1 MLDDTTKKKIN
12 TLRDILVG
20 KVSDPKSQVEQITIA
35 LFYKFMEDMDN
46 ELIND
51 LGAEAKFFS
60 GEYAKY
66 SWKNLFAPS
75 LGGEDMLNLY
85 REAVEEMEIN
95 PNIPSAF
102 RDIFKRAY
110 LPYNDPAT
118 LRMFLKVVDDGFHYA
133 NSEMLG
139 DAFEYLL
146 SILGT
151 QGDAGQFRTPRHIID
166 FIAACV
172 NPQKED
178 VICDPACGTAGFVIA
193 AYKHIL
199 KQNTKNYSGD
209 LLSPDDKKRIAQ
221 NLIGLDIDPMMVKL
235 ALANMYLHGFQDPH
249 IYEYDSLT
257 SEDRWADTYDVVL
270 ANPPFMTPKGGIRP
284 HKRFTTQATKAEVLF
299 VDLISTHLTANGR
312 AGIIVPYG
320 IVATTQTAYKDLRKL
335 LIYDSL
341 IAVISLPAGVFQPYS
356 GVKTSILILDKIL
369 SKKSDSILFI
379 KVENDGLD
387 LGAQRR
393 EIDKNDLPNALYCF
407 NAFKSNLQIG
417 AKFDTKTQEIDCV
430 LVDKETILDNRD
442 FVLSGDRYKPVKK
455 QNTEYPIV
463 SLGNEKYFKIE
474 SGGTPSSKIAE
485 YWNGSIKWAT
495 LADLPSSDFLT
506 ILSDTK
512 RKITEKGLNKSS
524 AKLLPANSIF
534 VSSRATIGRVAVT
547 KDEMCTNQGFKNI
560 TVKDFNR
567 VNPLYVA
574 YCIKSLEKELQ
585 DLSSGSTFKEFS
597 KSDLSEIQIP
607 LPPLQIQEQIVAEI
621 EGFQKIIDGAKMVV
635 ENYKPIIYIKPDWE
649 MVALEEICKIQA
661 GGTPSRVI
669 KEYWENGTIPWV
681 GSKVCK
687 DCEVN
692 KAEEYITE
700 YGLKKSSTKLFSIG
714 TTLIALVGATI
725 GKTAYLNFETTTNQ
739 NIAGLLPLDEK
750 TLDKK
755 YLYLACQ
762 TLYNEFYKIGDGG
775 FNMASLSFI
784 KKLKIPFPSIK
795 EQQAIV
801 DLIEVEQK
809 IVNANKQLI
818 EIYEQKIQS
827 RIAQVW
833 GEE

>member
-46 ELIND
+46 ELINE

-60 GEYAKY
+60 GKYAKY

-85 REAVEEMEIN
+85 REAVEGMEIN

-118 LRMFLKVVDDGFHYA
+118 LKMFLKVVNDGFHYA
-133 NSEMLG
+133 HSEMLG

-199 KQNTKNYSGD
+199 KQNTKKNSGD

-312 AGIIVPYG
+312 AGIIVPNG
-320 IVATTQTAYKDLRKL
+320 IIATTQNSYKDLRKL
-335 LIYDSL
+335 LVNDSL

-356 GVKTSILILDKIL
+356 GVKTSILILDKAL
-369 SKKSDSILFI
+369 SKKNDSILFI
-379 KVENDGLD
+379 KIENDGFD

-393 EIDKNDLPNALYCF
+393 EIDKNDLPSVLKVF
-407 NAFKSNLQIG
+407 NSYKES
-417 AKFDTKTQEIDCV
+417 
-430 LVDKETILDNRD
+430 LVSGKIFDKEKLSSFCQLVKKNKILSNKD
-442 FVLSGDRYKPVKK
+442 FVLSSDRYAVEKISQTVFDVVK
-455 QNTEYPIV
+455 
-463 SLGNEKYFKIE
+463 LGDIAEVISGQSPESQFYNEKGDGCPFYQGRTDFGNIYLEKP
-474 SGGTPSSKIAE
+474 T
-485 YWNGSIKWAT
+485 KWTTHITREANKN
-495 LADLPSSDFLT
+495 D
-506 ILSDTK
+506 ILMSV
-512 RKITEKGLNKSS
+512 RAPVGPVNISTEK
-524 AKLLPANSIF
+524 IC
-534 VSSRATIGRVAVT
+534 IGRGLAAIRPN
-547 KDEMCTNQGFKNI
+547 ENTNQFYLFYILRSLNGK
-560 TVKDFNR
+560 
-567 VNPLYVA
+567 
-574 YCIKSLEKELQ
+574 IKGNGGAVFDSISREQIKE
-585 DLSSGSTFKEFS
+585 
-597 KSDLSEIQIP
+597 IAIP

-621 EGFQKIIDGAKMVV
+621 DGYQKIIDGAKMVV
-635 ENYKPIIYIKPDWE
+635 DNYKPSINIKPEWE
-649 MVALEEICKIQA
+649 MVELGEIATVISGFSFSSGDFKDNESVKSVKITNVGVNKFVETNKDCLPLKYLTTHSKFIVNKGDIVIAL
-661 GGTPSRVI
+661 TRTVI
-669 KEYWENGTIPWV
+669 SEGL
-681 GSKVCK
+681 KVCVVCSNYDNSLLNQRVAAIK
-687 DCEVN
+687 DKGLGNINFIYNYLRSDKVKDYVLSNVVTNMQPNLSIKDLE
-692 KAEEYITE
+692 KLPIPTPTIEEQKEIMR
-700 YGLKKSSTKLFSIG
+700 G
-714 TTLIALVGATI
+714 
-725 GKTAYLNFETTTNQ
+725 FET
-739 NIAGLLPLDEK
+739 
-750 TLDKK
+750 
-755 YLYLACQ
+755 
-762 TLYNEFYKIGDGG
+762 
-775 FNMASLSFI
+775 
-784 KKLKIPFPSIK
+784 
-795 EQQAIV
+795 
-801 DLIEVEQK
+801 EQK
-809 IVNANKQLI
+809 IVEGNKQLI
-818 EIYEQKIQS
+818 KIYKQKIQN